1 MLRLSPLACTMLH
14 DDEEEEL
21 ALFERWQRNNK
32 ANAAETQ
39 EKTRVSLAS
48 RMVICKIALKERL
61 LLLNSKQTNKEK
73 PAACSLALLSLL
85 PLLSPMRVLLLSV
98 LLPLAGAFSPAPPK
112 VRGAPSSLF
121 FFGGGS
127 GAKDLD
133 EEVRECVFRAQQLAR
148 SSPCVQPL
156 QPFWHS
162 TDPVAPFIVDHSIL
176 ASRGNA
182 SRIFSSCDRL
192 RLR

>member
-1 MLRLSPLACTMLH
+1 MKDGKETTRQTRP
-14 DDEEEEL
+14 
-21 ALFERWQRNNK
+21 N
-32 ANAAETQ
+32 TQ

-73 PAACSLALLSLL
+73 PAACSFLRLSRARPGDNDLIPVLLYFSLFC
-85 PLLSPMRVLLLSV
+85 SPMRVLLLSV

-176 ASRGNA
+176 ASSGNA

>member
-32 ANAAETQ
+32 ANAAEHTG
-39 EKTRVSLAS
+39 KNTRLSSS

-73 PAACSLALLSLL
+73 PAACSVLLYFSLFC
-85 PLLSPMRVLLLSV
+85 SPMRVLLLSV

-133 EEVRECVFRAQQLAR
+133 EEVRECVFRAQQLAAVFFQ
-148 SSPCVQPL
+148 S
-156 QPFWHS
+156 FWHS
-162 TDPVAPFIVDHSIL
+162 SDPVAPFVADHSIL
-176 ASRGNA
+176 AFSGNA
-182 SRIFSSCDRL
+182 SRNCSSCDRL

>member
-1 MLRLSPLACTMLH
+1 MLH

-73 PAACSLALLSLL
+73 PAALS
-85 PLLSPMRVLLLSV
+85 
-98 LLPLAGAFSPAPPK
+98 
-112 VRGAPSSLF
+112 
-121 FFGGGS
+121 
-127 GAKDLD
+127 
-133 EEVRECVFRAQQLAR
+133 
-148 SSPCVQPL
+148 
-156 QPFWHS
+156 
-162 TDPVAPFIVDHSIL
+162 
-176 ASRGNA
+176 
-182 SRIFSSCDRL
+182 
-192 RLR
+192 

>member
-1 MLRLSPLACTMLH
+1 MKRKSWRCLNDGKETTRQTRP
-14 DDEEEEL
+14 
-21 ALFERWQRNNK
+21 N
-32 ANAAETQ
+32 TQ

-73 PAACSLALLSLL
+73 PAACSVLLYFSLFC
-85 PLLSPMRVLLLSV
+85 SPMRVLLLSV

-176 ASRGNA
+176 ASSGNA